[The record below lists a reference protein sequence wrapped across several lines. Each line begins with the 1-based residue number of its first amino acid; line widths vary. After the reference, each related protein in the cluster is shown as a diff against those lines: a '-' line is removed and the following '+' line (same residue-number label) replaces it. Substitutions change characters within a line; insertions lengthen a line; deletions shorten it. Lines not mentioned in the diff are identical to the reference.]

1 MTDEKATPAPTTSGP
16 ESEKSDLPSISVRR
30 PVLAI
35 VMNLLIVVAGISAF
49 LGVEVRE
56 LPNVDKPI
64 VTIRYDFPGA
74 SPATID
80 SDVTRV
86 LEGAVARVPGVRSIR
101 SASEETNGRIRLEF
115 DPNVDISNA
124 ANDVREAVNGARRR
138 LPDGVENI
146 VVVKADDNDDPI
158 IRLAVSS
165 PRLGRSALTKV
176 IEDQIVP
183 ALQRVPGVADV
194 PIFGNRERTLN
205 IVLDP
210 ARLTSYQIGIDQIAR
225 ALRSA
230 RFDVPAG
237 SMDSAE
243 QKLLV
248 RADASVVKE
257 AAVERIV
264 IKGNVRIGDVANV
277 FYAPAEALS
286 YVRLNGRRVISIGVV
301 RQAKANTIDIA
312 DRIYAEVA
320 RLNRN
325 LRDVEIVKTSDESI
339 FIRGA
344 ISEVVL
350 ALLLGVAIVILV
362 MVAFLGSWRLAFIP
376 AVTIPVSLIGTLAAI
391 WLMGFSINILTLLAL
406 VLATGLV
413 VDDAIV
419 VLENIER
426 KRREGVAPLAAAVLG
441 TRQVFFAVIA
451 TTVTLVSVFI
461 PIAFLQGQA
470 GRLFTEFGFTL
481 AIAVIISSFA
491 ALSICPMLSSR
502 LPVETGAKKGP
513 IAHAGAAIL
522 APFEY
527 LGGRFAALY
536 DRLLGATMRVPLL
549 FVGVCLIGAAMVGTL
564 YYSLKQELVPREDRG
579 MLIITMQGPDGTN
592 LEYTDRQA
600 VRAEKLLEEA
610 VRRQETNTI
619 MSIIGR
625 YDLNRAFIIVPL
637 SRWGTRRSQHEIAA
651 SLRQGL
657 NAIPGARSRIR
668 SSNSLRIRSRG
679 AQLEFAVTGP
689 DYRTILAAGDKLI
702 GAIERELPGLVGAR
716 LDYQNTQ
723 PQLALKIDRER
734 AADLGIDVEGI
745 AAVLKAVVEG
755 TEITEINV
763 GDQAVPV
770 RLQSIAGTVDDTDDL
785 RNLYVTA
792 RNGRM
797 VPLSAIITVKESGV
811 AAELDRHGQRRAIDV
826 DADLAPGVSM
836 KQAIRDLEAL
846 AVKVLPPGTGLVFL
860 GQARTLTET
869 SSGLAVTFI
878 VALLVVFLVLA
889 AQFESFLSAAVVM
902 VTVPF
907 GLATAG
913 FALWLS
919 GTSINIYSQI
929 GLVMLVGLMAKNG
942 ILIVEFANQLREQ
955 GRSVQEAAR
964 EAALVRLR
972 PVVMTMLS
980 TTLAAVPLVLSTG
993 AGAEARNAIGWVVFG
1008 GLGIS
1013 ILATL
1018 FITPVVFCLLAP
1030 YARSCGDRL
1039 RTLLSQLRNAPE
1051 ARARGSG
1058 AGIQPAE

>member
-1 MTDEKATPAPTTSGP
+1 LTPGSPT
-16 ESEKSDLPSISVRR
+16 ERNDLPSISVRR

-56 LPNVDKPI
+56 LPNIDRPT
-64 VTIRYDFPGA
+64 VTIRFDFPGA
-74 SPATID
+74 SPTTID
-80 SDVTRV
+80 ADVTRL

-101 SASEETNGRIRLEF
+101 SASEEGNGRIRLQF
-115 DPNVDISNA
+115 DANIDISNA

-138 LPDGVENI
+138 LPSGVEDI
-146 VVVKADDNDDPI
+146 VVVKADDDDDPI

-165 PRLGRSALTKV
+165 PRLSRSALTKV

-194 PIFGNRERTLN
+194 PIFGNREKTLN
-205 IVLDP
+205 IVINP
-210 ARLTSYQIGIDQIAR
+210 ARLTSYRIGINEIAR

-230 RFDVPAG
+230 KLDVPAG

-257 AAVERIV
+257 AAIERIV

-277 FYAPAEALS
+277 FYAPAEPVS
-286 YVRLNGRRVISIGVV
+286 YVRLNGRRVISLGVI
-301 RQAKANTIDIA
+301 RQAKANTIEIA
-312 DRIYAEVA
+312 DRIYAEIA

-325 LRDVEIVKTSDESI
+325 LRGVEIVKTSDESV

-344 ISEVVL
+344 ISEVML
-350 ALLLGVAIVILV
+350 ALMLGVGIVILV
-362 MVAFLGSWRLAFIP
+362 MMVFLGSFRLALIP

-426 KRREGVAPLAAAVLG
+426 KRREGTAPLAAAVLG
-441 TRQVFFAVIA
+441 TRQVFFAVVA

-461 PIAFLQGQA
+461 PIAFLTGPA

-481 AIAVIISSFA
+481 AIAVVISSFA

-502 LPVETGAKKGP
+502 L
-513 IAHAGAAIL
+513 AGAASAKKSGL
-522 APFEY
+522 RGAFAMLMKPFA
-527 LGGRFAALY
+527 LFGRGFEALY
-536 DRLLGATMRVPLL
+536 GRLLSGAMRVPVL
-549 FVGVCLIGAAMVGTL
+549 FLGICLIGAAMVGTL
-564 YYSLKQELVPREDRG
+564 FQSLKQELVPPEDRG
-579 MLIITMQGPDGTN
+579 TLIVTMQGPDGTN
-592 LEYTDRQA
+592 LDYTDRQA
-600 VRAEKLLEEA
+600 VRAEKLLAEV
-610 VRRQETNTI
+610 VRRGETSTV

-625 YDLNRAFIIVPL
+625 WDLNRAFIVVPL
-637 SRWGTRRSQHEIAA
+637 SPWGTRRSQQEIAA
-651 SLRQGL
+651 SLRAGL
-657 NAIPGARSRIR
+657 AAIPGARSRVR
-668 SSNSLRIRSRG
+668 NPNSLRIHAGHSG
-679 AQLEFAVTGP
+679 LGFAVTGP
-689 DYRTILAAGDKLI
+689 DYKTILAAGDKLVA
-702 GAIERELPGLVGAR
+702 AIERELPRIVRPR
-716 LDYQNTQ
+716 LDFQNTQ

-745 AAVLKAVVEG
+745 ATVLKAVVEG
-755 TEITEINV
+755 TKITEINV

-770 RLQSIAGTVDDTDDL
+770 RIKSLAGAVDDTDDL
-785 RNLYVTA
+785 RNIYVTA
-792 RNGRM
+792 RGGRM
-797 VPLSAIITVKESGV
+797 IPLSAIITIKESGV
-811 AAELDRHGQRRAIDV
+811 AAELDRNGQRRAIDV
-826 DADLAPGVSM
+826 DADLAPGYSL
-836 KQAIRDLEAL
+836 KQGVRDLEAL
-846 AVKVLPPGTGLVFL
+846 AAKTLPPGTGIVFL
-860 GQARTLTET
+860 GQARVLNET
-869 SSGLAVTFI
+869 SSGLAVIFV

-889 AQFESFLSAAVVM
+889 AQFESFLSAVVVM

-913 FALWLS
+913 FALWLT

-955 GRSVQEAAR
+955 GRSVEEAAR

-1008 GLGIS
+1008 GLGIA

-1018 FITPVVFCLLAP
+1018 FITPVVFRLLAP
-1030 YARSCGDRL
+1030 YARSRGDRQ
-1039 RTLLSQLRNAPE
+1039 RTLLSQLRGAPE
-1051 ARARGSG
+1051 ARSADV
-1058 AGIQPAE
+1058 QPAE

>member
-1 MTDEKATPAPTTSGP
+1 MSGDP
-16 ESEKSDLPSISVRR
+16 LTEKSDLPSISVRR

-80 SDVTRV
+80 ADVTRV
-86 LEGAVARVPGVRSIR
+86 LEGAVARVPGVRQIT
-101 SASEETNGRIRLEF
+101 SASEEANGRIRLEF
-115 DPNVDISNA
+115 EPNVDISNA

-165 PRLGRSALTKV
+165 PRLGRSELTKV

-205 IVLDP
+205 IVVDP
-210 ARLTSYQIGIDQIAR
+210 ARLTSYQIGIDQIAK

-230 RFDVPAG
+230 RLDVPAG

-264 IKGNVRIGDVANV
+264 IKGNVRIGDVASV

-312 DRIYAEVA
+312 DKVYAEVA

-325 LRDVEIVKTSDESI
+325 LHDVEIVKTSDESI
-339 FIRGA
+339 YIRGA

-350 ALLLGVAIVILV
+350 ALVLGVAIVILV
-362 MVAFLGSWRLAFIP
+362 MVAFLGSWSMALIP

-426 KRREGVAPLAAAVLG
+426 KRREGTEPLAAAVLG
-441 TRQVFFAVIA
+441 TRQVFFAVMA
-451 TTVTLVSVFI
+451 TTITLISVFI
-461 PIAFLQGQA
+461 PIAFLPGQA

-481 AIAVIISSFA
+481 AIAVAISSFA

-502 LPVETGAKKGP
+502 LAVDTGAKKGP
-513 IAHAGAAIL
+513 IGRAGAAIM

-527 LGGRFAALY
+527 LGRQLATLY
-536 DRLLGATMRVPLL
+536 DVLLERAMRIPLL

-564 YYSLKQELVPREDRG
+564 FYSLKQELVPREDRG

-592 LEYTDRQA
+592 LDYTDRQA

-610 VRRQETNTI
+610 VRRRETDTI

-637 SRWGTRRSQHEIAA
+637 SPWGTRRSQHEIAA

-668 SSNSLRIRSRG
+668 SPNSLRIRSRG

-689 DYRTILAAGDKLI
+689 DYDTILAAGDKLI
-702 GAIERELPGLVGAR
+702 GAIERELPGLTGAR

-770 RLQSIAGTVDDTDDL
+770 RLQTTAGTVDDTDDL

-797 VPLSAIITVKESGV
+797 VPLSAIITVNESGI

-826 DADLAPGVSM
+826 DADLTPGTSM
-836 KQAIRDLEAL
+836 KQAIHDLEVL
-846 AVKVLPPGTGLVFL
+846 AAKTLPPGTGLVFL
-860 GQARTLTET
+860 GQARTLKET
-869 SSGLAVTFI
+869 SSGLAITFI

-889 AQFESFLSAAVVM
+889 AQFESFMSAAVVM

-942 ILIVEFANQLREQ
+942 ILIVEFANQLRDQ
-955 GRSVQEAAR
+955 GRSVEEAAR
-964 EAALVRLR
+964 EASRVRLR

-980 TTLAAVPLVLSTG
+980 TTLAAVPLVFSTG

-1008 GLGIS
+1008 GLGIA

-1018 FITPVVFCLLAP
+1018 FITPVVFRLLAP
-1030 YARSCGDRL
+1030 YARSRGDRQK
-1039 RTLLSQLRNAPE
+1039 TLVRQLRNAPE
-1051 ARARGSG
+1051 TRTSESGGS
-1058 AGIQPAE
+1058 AQPAE

>member
-1 MTDEKATPAPTTSGP
+1 MTPDPPLEKN
-16 ESEKSDLPSISVRR
+16 DLPSISVRR

-56 LPNVDKPI
+56 LPNTDRPI

-74 SPATID
+74 SPKTID
-80 SDVTRV
+80 ADVTRL

-101 SASEETNGRIRLEF
+101 SASEEGNGRIRLEF
-115 DPNVDISNA
+115 ETSIDISNA

-146 VVVKADDNDDPI
+146 IVVKADDDDDPI

-165 PRLGRSALTKV
+165 PRLSRSALTKV

-194 PIFGNRERTLN
+194 PIFGNREKTLN
-205 IVLDP
+205 IVINP
-210 ARLTSYQIGIDQIAR
+210 TRLTSYRIGINDIAR

-230 RFDVPAG
+230 RLDVPAG

-257 AAVERIV
+257 SAVERIV
-264 IKGNVRIGDVANV
+264 IKGNVRIGNVASV
-277 FYAPAEALS
+277 FYAPAEPLS
-286 YVRLNGRRVISIGVV
+286 YVRLNGRRVISLGVI
-301 RQAKANTIDIA
+301 RQAKANTIEIA

-344 ISEVVL
+344 ISEVLL
-350 ALLLGVAIVILV
+350 ALMLGVGIVILV
-362 MVAFLGSWRLAFIP
+362 MMVFLGSFRLALIP

-419 VLENIER
+419 VLENVER

-461 PIAFLQGQA
+461 PIAFLPGQA

-481 AIAVIISSFA
+481 AIAVVISSFA

-502 LPVETGAKKGP
+502 LA
-513 IAHAGAAIL
+513 AGQDLKSQDNKNVLRSPAAL
-522 APFEY
+522 LMKPFE
-527 LGGRFAALY
+527 LFGRGFEAVYA
-536 DRLLGATMRVPLL
+536 RLLGGAMRVPIL
-549 FVGVCLIGAAMVGTL
+549 FVGVCLIGAVMVGTL
-564 YYSLKQELVPREDRG
+564 FLSLKQELVPREDRG
-579 MLIITMQGPDGTN
+579 TLIITMQGPDGTN
-592 LEYTDRQA
+592 LDYTDRQA
-600 VRAEKLLEEA
+600 VLAEKLLVDV
-610 VRRQETNTI
+610 VRRRETSTV

-625 YDLNRAFIIVPL
+625 WDLNRAFIIVPL
-637 SRWGTRRSQHEIAA
+637 SPWETRRSQQEIAL
-651 SLRQGL
+651 SLRPGL
-657 NAIPGARSRIR
+657 AAIPGARSRVR
-668 SSNSLRIRSRG
+668 SPNSLRIRGGHSG
-679 AQLEFAVTGP
+679 LEFAVTGP
-689 DYRTILAAGDKLI
+689 DYATILAAADKLV
-702 GAIERELPGLVGAR
+702 GAIERELPRIVSPR
-716 LDYQNTQ
+716 LDFQNTQ
-723 PQLALKIDRER
+723 PQLSLKIDRER

-745 AAVLKAVVEG
+745 STVLKAVVEG
-755 TEITEINV
+755 SKVTEINV

-770 RLQSIAGTVDDTDDL
+770 RIESVAGAVDDTDDL
-785 RNLYVTA
+785 RNLYVSG
-792 RNGRM
+792 RNGQM
-797 VPLSAIITVKESGV
+797 VPLSAIVTVKESGV

-826 DADLAPGVSM
+826 DADLAPGYALKRAVH
-836 KQAIRDLEAL
+836 DLEAL
-846 AVKVLPPGTGLVFL
+846 AAKTLPPGTGIVFL
-860 GQARTLTET
+860 GQARTLNET
-869 SSGLAVTFI
+869 SRGLAVTFI

-889 AQFESFLSAAVVM
+889 AQFESFLSAVVVM

-913 FALWLS
+913 FALWLT

-955 GRSVQEAAR
+955 GRTVQEAAR

-1008 GLGIS
+1008 GLGIA

-1018 FITPVVFCLLAP
+1018 FITPVVFSLLAP
-1030 YARSCGDRL
+1030 YARHRGDRQ
-1039 RTLLSQLRNAPE
+1039 RTLLSQLR
-1051 ARARGSG
+1051 GSRDRQDT
-1058 AGIQPAE
+1058 GIQPAE